1 LKDSNASPKV
11 ETSEKRKVG
20 VHFLVCNIL
29 GVKRHAEASG
39 WGLGQVT
46 NRSIIHNNLH
56 KPNNKL
62 VNAWLEHFW
71 CMDEP
76 WTYTNS
82 QDSPWLGLRETTNFL
97 FIVFSLP
104 SHGAYTQMSF
114 CPRILKLEVPK
125 FSKLGFLQLWKPISF
140 CANLLLKW

>member
-1 LKDSNASPKV
+1 LVLQQIGAPICPPIDAPPQSLKDSNASPKV

-29 GVKRHAEASG
+29 GVKRHAGASG

-76 WTYTNS
+76 
-82 QDSPWLGLRETTNFL
+82 
-97 FIVFSLP
+97 
-104 SHGAYTQMSF
+104 
-114 CPRILKLEVPK
+114 
-125 FSKLGFLQLWKPISF
+125 
-140 CANLLLKW
+140 